1 MNIILATSE
10 AFPYAKTG
18 GLADVAAALPQA
30 LAKNGHHVSVIMPCY
45 PQIFKERF
53 SALTVAIENLS
64 VPSAYGA
71 TKWCRVLKEK
81 IDKNLTFYFIEYNEY
96 FDRPTLYDYNGEEFD
111 DNAARYCFLSRAIM
125 ETTIALDL
133 KPDVLHT
140 NDWHTALCNVYL
152 KSNLYHNIDNFEKT
166 KSLITIHNIGYQ
178 GIFHKDNMINT
189 GLSWDYFDNS
199 CLEYHDQINFLK
211 GGVMC
216 ADKVNTV
223 SPSYAS
229 EILLPEYA
237 FDLEGP
243 LQHIDY
249 LGKLSGIL
257 NGIDTD
263 EWNPKTDQK
272 IPANYS
278 VKKMAGKAVCK
289 TELQKQFGLPQKP
302 NTPLFG
308 VISRLATQKGL
319 DVFAYC
325 LDLFL
330 IHDDIQFVLLG
341 SGDKTLEAR
350 FNELA
355 KIYPEKFACYIGY
368 NDKVSHLVEA
378 GSDFFVMPSRYE
390 PCGLNQMYSMAYGT
404 VPIVRGTGGLEDT
417 VTDCDAEPIANATGF
432 KFYDLTG
439 HALSESI
446 NRAMTLYQNARD
458 NYKIIQRN
466 GMNKNFS
473 WDHTA
478 NQYEALYLDL

>member
-1 MNIILATSE
+1 MKILLATSE

-18 GLADVAAALPQA
+18 GLADVASALPQA
-30 LAKNGHHVSVIMPCY
+30 LARNGHQVSVIMPCY
-45 PQIFKERF
+45 PQVFRDKY
-53 SALTVAIENLS
+53 SQLSVAIEKLG
-64 VPSAYGA
+64 VPFAYGE
-71 TKWCRVLKEK
+71 TKWCKVLKEE
-81 IDKNLTFYFIEYNEY
+81 INDNLTFYFVEYHTF
-96 FDRPTLYDYNGEEFD
+96 FDRPTLYDYHGEEYG
-111 DNAARYCFLSRAIM
+111 DNAARYCFLSRAVM
-125 ETTIALDL
+125 EIAIALDL

-152 KSNLYHNIDNFEKT
+152 KSKLYSNSETFEQT

-189 GLSWDYFDNS
+189 GLDWDYFNPS

-211 GGVMC
+211 GGIMC
-216 ADKVNTV
+216 ADRVNTV

-249 LGKLSGIL
+249 LGRLSGIL

-263 EWNPKTDQK
+263 EWNPKTDPK

-278 VKKMAGKAVCK
+278 IEKMEGKAICK
-289 TELQKQFGLPQKP
+289 AALQKQFGLPQNP
-302 NTPLFG
+302 ETPLFG

-325 LDLFL
+325 IDLFL

-350 FNELA
+350 FNKLAEL
-355 KIYPEKFACYIGY
+355 YPNKFACYIGY
-368 NDKVSHLVEA
+368 NDQVSHLVEA

-390 PCGLNQMYSMAYGT
+390 PCGLNQMYSMIYGT

-439 HALSESI
+439 DVLSESI
-446 NRAMTLYQNARD
+446 GRAMRLYQNAPE
-458 NYKIIQRN
+458 NYKIVQRN
-466 GMNKNFS
+466 GMTKNFS
-473 WDHTA
+473 WEHTA